1 MVAFVVDDVGDIL
14 GNLFA
19 AASEGC
25 DHECCDRQE
34 DGWSVFVAHISSN
47 LCLLRGRERGADAR
61 IVGQELT
68 EIFGK
73 SALRLQEK
81 RMQLKSLSES
91 ELQDR
96 S

>member
-1 MVAFVVDDVGDIL
+1 MPG
-14 GNLFA
+14 
-19 AASEGC
+19 
-25 DHECCDRQE
+25 
-34 DGWSVFVAHISSN
+34 
-47 LCLLRGRERGADAR
+47 

-81 RMQLKSLSES
+81 RVQLKSLSES

>member
-19 AASEGC
+19 SASEGC

-47 LCLLRGRERGADAR
+47 LCLCAGAGVVPMPG

-81 RMQLKSLSES
+81 RVQLKSLSES